1 MLLAGNIISFV
12 GCVLMIS
19 IGLIKNKKHMIL
31 AQTAQF
37 SIMAV
42 GHLLLSAY
50 SAVISCVVSTLRI
63 FVFTR
68 FKKVPLWLK
77 LAFLAAQTVLTCML
91 GARTFFD
98 WVPLLSMV
106 LYTLYFDNEDPVV
119 FKLVNMAGL
128 IMWVFHDFHYR
139 NYASGTFDILT
150 IISTTLGI
158 VMIAR
163 DRRKR
168 CSKERG

>member
-1 MLLAGNIISFV
+1 MLLAGNIISFI

-19 IGLIKNKKHMIL
+19 IGLIKNKKHMII

-42 GHLLLSAY
+42 GHLLLGAY

-68 FKKVPLWLK
+68 FKKVPMWLK
-77 LAFLAAQTVLTCML
+77 LVFLAGQTVLTLAL
-91 GARTFFD
+91 GASTFFD
-98 WVPLLSMV
+98 WVPVLSMV
-106 LYTLYFDNEDPVV
+106 LYTLYFDNEDPIV

-128 IMWVFHDFHYR
+128 IMWVFHDFHYQ
-139 NYASGTFDILT
+139 NYAAFTFDILT

-158 VMIAR
+158 LMILR
-163 DRRKR
+163 DRMKKA
-168 CSKERG
+168 S